1 MHNHNA
7 LHAALHW
14 SQRRFLRVVGTS
26 VAAVPLFS
34 ACSGTPT
41 TPTPGPEAAHSP
53 PSPRWPLTLNT
64 AADTNLLYVSNTT
77 GQIFKRT
84 VDQKT
89 YVLLSGRWYAAP
101 SAAGSVVDASAAGG
115 VEAHGWRVGAERQD
129 PAGQHGRQHATLRRS

>member
-1 MHNHNA
+1 LQKGPVPKIYVA
-7 LHAALHW
+7 TGAAEL
-14 SQRRFLRVVGTS
+14 LVID
-26 VAAVPLFS
+26 
-34 ACSGTPT
+34 GTPNY
-41 TPTPGPEAAHSP
+41 TPLQG
-53 PSPRWPLTLNT
+53 
-64 AADTNLLYVSNTT
+64 TNLLYVSNTT

-101 SAAGSVVDASAAGG
+101 PAAGSVVDASAAGG